1 MSLKKNVTVPTG
13 SASAP
18 TTPIVRDSKRRTY
31 IRDTLDPV
39 LPELAATLPADV
51 QLDGELVA
59 RGDGH
64 PDFHRLGRHRRR
76 AFA

>member
-13 SASAP
+13 SAP
-18 TTPIVRDSKRRTY
+18 TTPIVRDSNRRTY
-31 IRDTLDPV
+31 IRATLDPV

-51 QLDGELVA
+51 QFDGELVT